1 MMPSTQR
8 YGLDPEIIRKD
19 GIFNWKDEVY
29 LNAFSKVY

>member
-29 LNAFSKVY
+29 TYT